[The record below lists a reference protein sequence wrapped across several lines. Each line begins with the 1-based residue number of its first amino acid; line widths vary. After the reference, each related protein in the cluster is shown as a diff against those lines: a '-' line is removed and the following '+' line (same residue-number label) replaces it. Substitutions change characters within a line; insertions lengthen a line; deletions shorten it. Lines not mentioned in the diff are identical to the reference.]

1 MKKTMD
7 SRTFKDNVLMELFLN
22 FDFRAYRET
31 RRGLV
36 ERHLAE
42 MWLDSQR
49 LPSSPVFCAM
59 RHSLMAGGKRLRPIL
74 VIAGAEA
81 CGGNINELTLSFAC
95 AIEMIHTYS
104 LIHDDLPAM
113 DNDDLRR
120 GMPTCHKEFG
130 EAMAILAG
138 DGLLTYAFE
147 YVTSPAILQEQS
159 PSALAN
165 ILAAICLLSNAAGV
179 YGMVGGQAADIL
191 FENKDTDKATLD
203 FIHLNKTTRLIS
215 ASVEIGAM
223 LAGASEAKRIA
234 LKNYGTA
241 LGLAFQI
248 KDDIL
253 DEEGDPAV
261 MGKPKGSDKRL
272 EKTTYP
278 KLYGMEASK
287 ARLNELVEGAISYL
301 DIFDH
306 TAEPL
311 RAIASYVMTRNK

>member
-1 MKKTMD
+1 MD
-7 SRTFKDNVLMELFLN
+7 
-22 FDFRAYRET
+22 FDFKAY
-31 RRGLV
+31 
-36 ERHLAE
+36 LAE
-42 MWLDSQR
+42 RRQVVESGLAR
-49 LPSSPVFCAM
+49 LWDNSNELASKPVFDAM

-120 GMPTCHKEFG
+120 GMPTCHKAFG

-147 YVTSPAILQEQS
+147 YVTSPAILQQQS
-159 PSALAN
+159 PSVFAN

-223 LAGASEAKRIA
+223 LAGASEEKRIA

-253 DEEGDPAV
+253 DEEGDPMV